1 MESEASIICLSLR
14 EKVGGN
20 CQGNGEK
27 SFFHRDKESNDLE
40 ARFARLSIRHKGKET

>member
-1 MESEASIICLSLR
+1 MRGSDRMESEASIICLSLR

-27 SFFHRDKESNDLE
+27 VSLIKIGIVHLK
-40 ARFARLSIRHKGKET
+40 